1 MNKQVNINQ
10 NLQYASRAYNM
21 WMGNILKC
29 QSYFNLVN
37 TVKSMLECPAFL
49 PGELEKLKRLSLI
62 VESGIQRKN
71 LGGQT
76 EACHVKLENQN

>member
-1 MNKQVNINQ
+1 MNKQININQ
-10 NLQYASRAYNM
+10 NPRCASRAYNM

-29 QSYFNLVN
+29 RTYFDLVN
-37 TVKSMLECPAFL
+37 TVKSMMGFDTFL

-71 LGGQT
+71 LTGQT
-76 EACHVKLENQN
+76 EASYVS